1 MKICTRF
8 FLATFLMIATMTNL
22 QANEKPKLIIF
33 DVNETLL
40 DLESMRTSVGKAL
53 NDNEGL
59 LPLWFST
66 MLHYSLVDTTRG
78 EFHDF
83 GKIGV
88 AALQMV
94 AKNNGINLTNEQA
107 KQAIVP
113 PLLSLPPHP
122 DVREGLT
129 KLTAAGYKIISLTNS
144 SNAGVKA
151 QFANAN
157 LTQFFVERLSVE
169 DIGIYKPDLRS
180 YEWALK
186 EMGVKPEEVLMVAAH
201 GWDIAGAKSAGL
213 QTAFIARPNK
223 QLYPLAQQ
231 PDYLVNDL
239 LELVEKLNKAY
250 PE

>member
-1 MKICTRF
+1 
-8 FLATFLMIATMTNL
+8 MTNL

-53 NDNEGL
+53 NDDESL

-94 AKNNGINLTNEQA
+94 AKNNGIILTDEQA

-129 KLTAAGYKIISLTNS
+129 LLTDAGYKIISLTNS
-144 SNAGVKA
+144 SNTGVKA

-169 DIGIYKPDLRS
+169 DIGFYKPDLRS

-223 QLYPLAQQ
+223 QLYPLAPQ

-239 LELVEKLNKAY
+239 LELVEELNNAY

>member
-1 MKICTRF
+1 MVT
-8 FLATFLMIATMTNL
+8 TMTNV
-22 QANEKPKLIIF
+22 QAQQKPKLIIF

-53 NDNEGL
+53 NNDDSL

-66 MLHYSLVDTTRG
+66 MLHYSLVDTARG

-94 AKNNGINLTNEQA
+94 AKNNGITLSDEQA

-129 KLTAAGYKIISLTNS
+129 QLTAAGYKIISLTNS

-151 QFANAN
+151 QFAHAK
-157 LTQFFVERLSVE
+157 LTDFFVERLSVE
-169 DIGIYKPDLRS
+169 DIGVYKPDLRS
-180 YEWALK
+180 YAWALEK
-186 EMGVKPEEVLMVAAH
+186 MGVKPEEVLMVAAH

-213 QTAFIARPNK
+213 QTAFVARPNK
-223 QLYPLAQQ
+223 QLYPLAPQ
-231 PDYLVNDL
+231 PDYLVKDL
-239 LELVEKLNKAY
+239 LELVEALNQKY
-250 PE
+250 PN